1 MNQNCW
7 SEVDFPL
14 LYQLTCSCAFLVH
27 HPHISSV
34 HFHHSNGLS
43 FFFFPRAI
51 SLVPSLGLLRA
62 QEAPQ
67 QIITGFSCG
76 LDIKGASRE

>member
-1 MNQNCW
+1 ML
-7 SEVDFPL
+7 DYTP
-14 LYQLTCSCAFLVH
+14 
-27 HPHISSV
+27 ISSV
-34 HFHHSNGLS
+34 NFHHSKSFSLS
-43 FFFFPRAI
+43 LFPRAI